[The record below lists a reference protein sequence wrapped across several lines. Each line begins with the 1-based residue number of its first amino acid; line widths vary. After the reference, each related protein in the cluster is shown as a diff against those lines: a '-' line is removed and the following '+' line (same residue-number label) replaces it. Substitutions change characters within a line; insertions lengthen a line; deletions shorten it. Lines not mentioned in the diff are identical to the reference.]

1 MKFSSGPLPARG
13 SGWKARITATAFEC
27 ETDGRDTRFIF
38 KEITRIDCST
48 GLVWAAVEI
57 CSHSET
63 LRLGSIVNASARL
76 LARTL
81 RERVS
86 KTLLSLLEPHRTA
99 CRACGSPIPNS
110 WRHRTISR
118 NLISK
123 SGGAVTVRSIAH
135 PFLPSLTSS
144 NTRCSLI
151 ALHRM
156 TWLIER

>member
-48 GLVWAAVEI
+48 GLVWAAVKI

-86 KTLLSLLEPHRTA
+86 KTLLSLLEPHRDCLSSLWQSYTELLEA
-99 CRACGSPIPNS
+99 PHYLAQSDLEKWRRSNS
-110 WRHRTISR
+110 SLHRTSFP
-118 NLISK
+118 
-123 SGGAVTVRSIAH
+123 AIADLVEH
-135 PFLPSLTSS
+135 PLFS
-144 NTRCSLI
+144 
-151 ALHRM
+151 HRPAPD
-156 TWLIER
+156 